1 MKYIFLLFAFLG
13 YFSANANTSQGL
25 KTSRIDKSKSF
36 ITYHMSHPMHNWDG
50 TSKEVDGIVQYD
62 EGTKQISKVAIAVKV
77 ASFDSKNS
85 NRDSHMMEVTEAIKY
100 PSVTFVSSSIKEE
113 GTNVDITGTITF
125 HGVNKQIHFSGKE
138 TMAGNR
144 KVISG
149 EFVVLLEDFKIERPS
164 MMMMKT
170 DNEMKMS
177 FSVECVLN

>member
-1 MKYIFLLFAFLG
+1 MKYTFLVFALLG
-13 YFSANANTSQGL
+13 YFVVNANELQVL
-25 KTSRIDKSKSF
+25 KTSRIDKSKSL
-36 ITYHMSHPMHNWDG
+36 ITYHMSHPMHDWDG
-50 TSKEVDGIVQYD
+50 TSKDIDGIVQYD
-62 EGTKQISKVAIAVKV
+62 ERTKQINKVAIVVKV

-113 GTNVDITGTITF
+113 GGAIDITGTITF
-125 HGVNKQIHFSGKE
+125 HGVNKQIHFTGKE
-138 TMAGNR
+138 MMAGDR

-170 DNEMKMS
+170 DNEMKMT